1 MADFL
6 IYNDNPTLQLDFRK
20 PNISTGT
27 TVYFNEGDHGY
38 FQSFTI
44 QTDTS
49 YSATNY
55 SSATSYLH
63 YTNVLTGHSDKIQI
77 TPNFNAGTPAGYF
90 GVPEELT
97 DNAGIYECYMTLV
110 TDSSQYSSPRWTCQ
124 VLSASNNETVEDIS
138 EARADALTKKFKEQ
152 FQAVSENLRQVS
164 DTADS
169 ASNSAQK
176 ALNDSSSA
184 LNMAQNNASNITA
197 NSKGV
202 SANAKAISANT
213 SHIKSISDSNSA
225 LSDLVNKLKT
235 DLQKDTDAIVQNAGF
250 ISDLQK
256 VVKNLQQPVTKPDTG
271 DNKDNTSIPGFD
283 PAVIADLKTRISN
296 AETGIS
302 NNKSTIDAT
311 TDNLH
316 ATQKTLDNVKITAN
330 DNTQAI
336 QKVKSDVEDFN
347 TQVSAL
353 QNANQRINDIVSSL
367 KNKVHDL
374 ENNPSSTD
382 LTDIT
387 NQIKSLNDTVNAQ
400 TAQITAIKSTNDT
413 QDASIA
419 ELKSDTT
426 NNTKDLSALKEKVN
440 SLVIPTVPADLT
452 KTLSDLQT
460 ATSTNAQNV
469 QALSQKVDAI
479 SIPADLSNTLS
490 ELKAD
495 DKVHGESIKANK
507 DAIDALKDR
516 VDKLPTTPSTT
527 PDNPS
532 HGDTGD
538 TTQIDTLRDAQTA
551 QGKQIQTLQDA
562 QKTVS
567 DDVTALKAKVETNAQ
582 NVSTNAT
589 DISNVKTNVQANT
602 KSISDNTAD
611 IKSIKTDVNANKQ
624 AISAVQERVNGITIP
639 ADHSADIQ
647 QNASDIAELKK
658 NEVDKQAL
666 TQQLTDITNKLPTFA
681 NKGSVTADQANSGD
695 LSSGL
700 YQVSG
705 SLGINDLQAT
715 DHILLLN
722 INENSEQV
730 QLALPASFSSLPNL
744 YIRRKNQA
752 DNSGKYSDWT
762 SVQAHDGSLSASV
775 DAIKT
780 SVSSLDKAVSGN
792 TTNITKLQ
800 QKVDSLPALPDMT
813 KYATHDDLSSYVTS
827 ASFTDTLSGYMK
839 TSDMPDLSGYA
850 KQSDLVTTDH
860 QLKSATD
867 SISALSEKVN
877 KLSAPDL
884 SSYATKDDVTAVE
897 NTANTNSDSITA
909 LKKQVDG
916 IKLPDMTQYALKS
929 DIPTLPDM
937 SVYAKTADLPDM
949 TAYAKK
955 TDLPDLSSYVTTVSL
970 SDYAKKTDLDNYVT
984 QAWVGGKMGDYL
996 SHYVTTDDLSTYAK
1010 KSELPDTSSFETK
1023 SDAEA
1028 TYAKKTDLPNLSSYA
1043 TRDDVKNVN
1052 KRVDDNM
1059 IHISRLGAQISGL
1072 TPNLTDYAKKED
1084 LIPYAKINDLS
1095 NYVKKGSG
1103 EYVVPGDLNRYL
1115 TLPQAGQIFALKSAI
1130 PNMSNYV
1137 SEYELNNKLSDY
1149 VTESTLDSKLSSQ
1162 SSGAQILTPSNPDDP
1177 FTDSSYEKNALV
1189 VYDDNNQATSVSYS
1203 GTISEKYG
1211 SYYMHFTDM
1220 STLPVFSNI
1229 SNYYESPVFNNGTR
1243 LDVNARNI
1251 LAYYLLSNNA
1261 STDST
1266 GNYLQQTVNGSSHCP
1281 VYVKKESES
1290 DTNVSIVQMDWE
1302 NYNGI
1307 DYLTITLCPE
1317 FIDGKMPAI
1326 LNGKYGRAIISY
1338 HKGVNDTSNWE
1349 NDDIFQYK
1357 MTNNIDRTN
1366 YFYDVKGNPTLKQ
1379 DWDHQFKIWTSI
1391 NQNNVD
1397 DNGIAITSIT
1407 LAPTQGN
1414 NINNSYRFND

>member
-1 MADFL
+1 MDHFLLIHIKVIHMAEL
-6 IYNDNPTLQLDFRK
+6 SVYNDNPLLQLDLRK

-27 TVYFNEGDHGY
+27 TIYFNEGDKGY
-38 FQSFTI
+38 RQQFYI
-44 QTDTS
+44 QTNS
-49 YSATNY
+49 KYSVDDYANSSSKMVY
-55 SSATSYLH
+55 S
-63 YTNVLTGHSDKIQI
+63 NVLTGQTSSVGVSLM
-77 TPNFNAGTPAGYF
+77 FNSGSPTGYF
-90 GVPEELT
+90 VVPAEVT
-97 DNAGIYECYMTLV
+97 QNAGIYECYIDIIV
-110 TDSSQYSSPRWTCQ
+110 GDNQYSTPRWTYQ
-124 VLSASNNETVEDIS
+124 VLAASNNETVEDIS

-152 FQAVSENLRQVS
+152 FQAVSDNLRQVS

-184 LNMAQNNASNITA
+184 LNMAQNNASQIKA
-197 NSKGV
+197 N
-202 SANAKAISANT
+202 
-213 SHIKSISDSNSA
+213 SDSNSA

-256 VVKNLQQPVTKPDTG
+256 VVKNLQQPGTKPDTG
-271 DNKDNTSIPGFD
+271 DDKGNTSVPGFD

-330 DNTQAI
+330 NNTQAI
-336 QKVKSDVEDFN
+336 QTVKSDVENFN

-353 QNANQRINDIVSSL
+353 QNANQRINDLVSSL
-367 KNKVHDL
+367 KDKVHDL
-374 ENNPSSTD
+374 ENNPTSTD

-413 QDASIA
+413 QDASIS

-538 TTQIDTLRDAQTA
+538 ITQIDTLRDAQTA

-589 DISNVKTNVQANT
+589 DISTVKTNVQANT

-681 NKGSVTADQANSGD
+681 NKGSVTVDQANSGD

-705 SLGINDLQAT
+705 NLGISDLQAT

-775 DAIKT
+775 DTIKT
-780 SVSSLDKAVSGN
+780 TVSNLGKTVSGN

-827 ASFTDTLSGYMK
+827 ASLTDTLSGYMK
-839 TSDMPDLSGYA
+839 KSDMPDLSVYA

-877 KLSAPDL
+877 KLSTPDL

-955 TDLPDLSSYVTTVSL
+955 TDLPDLSSYVTTASL
-970 SDYAKKTDLDNYVT
+970 SDYAKKT
-984 QAWVGGKMGDYL
+984 
-996 SHYVTTDDLSTYAK
+996 
-1010 KSELPDTSSFETK
+1010 ELPDTSSFETK
-1023 SDAEA
+1023 SDAEQ
-1028 TYAKKTDLPNLSSYA
+1028 TYAKKTDIPDTSTFAKKTDLPDMTTYA
-1043 TRDDVKNVN
+1043 SQDDIKKVN

-1059 IHISRLGAQISGL
+1059 THISKLGAQISGL
-1072 TPNLTDYAKKED
+1072 TPDLTDYAKKED

-1103 EYVVPGDLNRYL
+1103 EYVVPGDLNKYL
-1115 TLPQAGQIFALKSAI
+1115 TLPLAGQIFATKSAI

-1149 VTESTLDSKLSSQ
+1149 VTESTLDSRLSNAGGGMKMFTP
-1162 SSGAQILTPSNPDDP
+1162 SGADDP
-1177 FTDSSYEKNALV
+1177 FNGDSSYEANGMV
-1189 VYDDNNQATSVSYS
+1189 VYDDNYPTSNASYT
-1203 GTISEKYG
+1203 GVISANSSG
-1211 SYYMHFTDM
+1211 SYYMRFTDM
-1220 STLPVFSNI
+1220 TALPQFTNITYYSNLYTHLNPDQVLGYWA
-1229 SNYYESPVFNNGTR
+1229 SQ
-1243 LDVNARNI
+1243 RNQ
-1251 LAYYLLSNNA
+1251 S
-1261 STDST
+1261 DST
-1266 GNYLQQTVNGSSHCP
+1266 GNYWLAP
-1281 VYVKKESES
+1281 VDGNQHFPIYVKKTT
-1290 DTNVSIVQMDWE
+1290 DTNENVSIAAMIWVQRDGGE
-1302 NYNGI
+1302 
-1307 DYLTITLCPE
+1307 YLDIKLTGA
-1317 FIDGKMPAI
+1317 FIGGKMPAI
-1326 LNGKYGRAIISY
+1326 LDGKLGLAQIDYY
-1338 HKGVNDTSNWE
+1338 KGTSESGGVWEE
-1349 NDDIFQYK
+1349 NDLFRYDIMQAGITQDNLKYQTGVSQSLGLDNDRQFVIHTMITPSTCDNTNGMAIASIKLSTPRFQDINYY
-1357 MTNNIDRTN
+1357 NNHNLILNR
-1366 YFYDVKGNPTLKQ
+1366 
-1379 DWDHQFKIWTSI
+1379 
-1391 NQNNVD
+1391 
-1397 DNGIAITSIT
+1397 
-1407 LAPTQGN
+1407 
-1414 NINNSYRFND
+1414 